1 MCDKVV
7 SFMSSGDDGAFE
19 AIHVVKGITFLIVQ
33 IGALSSVDCVL

>member
-19 AIHVVKGITFLIVQ
+19 AIHVVKGITLLIVKS
-33 IGALSSVDCVL
+33 AP